1 MIKGI
6 AAYLEK
12 IKRPLKIET
21 IHISEPD
28 FGQVLVK
35 VINSSICG
43 RQISEI
49 NGSKGKDKFLPH
61 LLGHEGSGEVVKI
74 GKGVRK
80 LKKGDKVVMHW
91 RPGSGIS
98 SNFPSYKNM
107 NGKNIGGGL
116 ITTFNQYALVS
127 ENRLTK
133 IPKNTPYD
141 LAALMGCAAS
151 TALSLIN
158 NEAKVKIGES
168 VLIIGSG
175 GVGLNLILASKL
187 VSAFPIVVTD
197 INKKKLNLAK
207 TIGADE
213 IFNFENIKKL
223 ERKFDVI
230 IDTSGNTKAI
240 EFGYNNISDKYGRL
254 VMVGQPDFK
263 SKIVFNNAS
272 KNFTGKKIIDSQ
284 GGQFDPDKDLPN
296 YIKLI
301 LNKRIR
307 YKQLIT
313 NRVKI
318 RDINLAIKKIKSG
331 QILGKCIVEL
341 F

>member
-12 IKRPLKIET
+12 INKPLKIEN
-21 IHISEPD
+21 IFVSEPD

-49 NGSKGKDKFLPH
+49 NGAKGKDKFLPH
-61 LLGHEGSGEVVKI
+61 LLGHEGSGEVLKVGMGVK
-74 GKGVRK
+74 KF
-80 LKKGDKVVMHW
+80 KKGDKVVMHW

-98 SNFPSYKNM
+98 SNFPSYKNIY
-107 NGKNIGGGL
+107 GKKIGGGL
-116 ITTFNQYALVS
+116 ITTFNQYALIS

-133 IPKNTPYD
+133 IPNKTPFD
-141 LAALMGCAAS
+141 LAALMGCATS
-151 TALSLIN
+151 TAFSLIN
-158 NEAKVKIGES
+158 NEAKIKIGES
-168 VLIIGSG
+168 ILIIGSG

-187 VSAFPIVVTD
+187 VSAYPIVVTD
-197 INKKKLNLAK
+197 INHKKLKLAK
-207 TIGADE
+207 KIGANQ
-213 IFNFENIKKL
+213 IINFGNIKKL
-223 ERKFDVI
+223 DKKFDVI
-230 IDTSGNTKAI
+230 IDTSGNPEAI
-240 EFGYNNISDKYGRL
+240 EYGYNAISDKYGRL
-254 VMVGQPDFK
+254 IMVGQPHYK
-263 SKIVFNNAS
+263 SKIIFNNAA

-284 GGQFDPDKDLPN
+284 GGKFYPDKDLPR
-296 YIKLI
+296 YINFI
-301 LNKRIR
+301 LNNKIK
-307 YKQLIT
+307 YKEIIT

-318 RDINLAIKKIKSG
+318 KDINSILKKIKSG